1 MSIILFPSMMM
12 TRVISSIPI
21 IPITAPM
28 INSSII
34 TSMTPIVNNNTD
46 KTFTSPLIRNPKN
59 KSNNASEAIIP
70 IKLMRF
76 EYN

>member
-1 MSIILFPSMMM
+1 MSI
-12 TRVISSIPI
+12 IPI
-21 IPITAPM
+21 IPMTAPIM
-28 INSSII
+28 NNSMI
-34 TSMTPIVNNNTD
+34 TSMTPIVNNITD

-59 KSNNASEAIIP
+59 NINNASEAIIP

>member
-1 MSIILFPSMMM
+1 
-12 TRVISSIPI
+12 
-21 IPITAPM
+21 M

-59 KSNNASEAIIP
+59 KSNNASEAISNQVNA
-70 IKLMRF
+70 F
-76 EYN
+76 